1 MKSYFIEEKNADMTY
16 IELRLLLMMDC
27 DLKYDKIT
35 EILNYLNNHRF
46 IIDLTTLSINSIPPE
61 RFLEKENVMSLTIDL
76 LNDKL
81 RFKFWNGAST
91 QWLYHLDDLFNALN
105 TGREEFSDLY
115 DKYQPVTEVL
125 YDFANR
131 WKNSVHRISYRYY
144 PVDDDTVD
152 VIYHFV
158 FTQDVEDTK
167 YAGKL
172 LQKINDEIV
181 GLGTDITDNL
191 KFKIEHS
198 FQGSGCVPCEQA
210 RKEREKIESQ
220 NNQGENIE

>member
-1 MKSYFIEEKNADMTY
+1 MKSYFIEEKDAEMTY
-16 IELRLLLMMDC
+16 IELRLLLMIDC

-61 RFLEKENVMSLTIDL
+61 QFLEKENVMSLTIDM
-76 LNDKL
+76 LNNKL

-91 QWLYHLDDLFNALN
+91 QWLYHL
-105 TGREEFSDLY
+105 Y
-115 DKYQPVTEVL
+115 DKYQPLTEIL

-131 WKNSVHRISYRYY
+131 WKTSVHRISYRYY

-152 VIYHFV
+152 VVYHFV
-158 FTQDVEDTK
+158 FTQDVEDAN

-172 LQKINDEIV
+172 LKKINDEIIS
-181 GLGTDITDNL
+181 LGNDITNDL

-198 FQGSGCVPCEQA
+198 FQGSGCAPCEKA
-210 RKEREKIESQ
+210 RKERERLESQ
-220 NNQGENIE
+220 NDKGQDV

>member
-1 MKSYFIEEKNADMTY
+1 MKSYFIEEKDAEMTY
-16 IELRLLLMMDC
+16 IELRLLLMIDC

-61 RFLEKENVMSLTIDL
+61 QFLEKENVMSLTIDM
-76 LNDKL
+76 LNNKL

-105 TGREEFSDLY
+105 MGRQEFSDLY
-115 DKYQPVTEVL
+115 DKYQPLTEIL

-131 WKNSVHRISYRYY
+131 WKTSVHRISYRYY

-152 VIYHFV
+152 VVYHFV
-158 FTQDVEDTK
+158 FTQDVEDAN

-172 LQKINDEIV
+172 LKKINDEII
-181 GLGTDITDNL
+181 GLGNDITNDL

-198 FQGSGCVPCEQA
+198 FQSSGCTPCEKA
-210 RKEREKIESQ
+210 RKERERLESQ
-220 NNQGENIE
+220 NDKGQDV